1 MGEAA
6 EEPQREPVVN
16 ETRVDSDWYDRGF
29 TCDRRSDPPGQTWSD
44 YIHDSDELIM
54 VVEGNIDVDMKGQ
67 TFHLKPGHELLVPAS
82 VPHTIRN
89 IGSSNATW
97 LKGMAMDYAYTD

>member
-6 EEPQREPVVN
+6 EEPQRERVVN
-16 ETRVDSDWYDRGF
+16 ETQVDSNWYSRGF
-29 TCDRRSDPPGQTWSD
+29 TCDKRSDPPGQTWSD

-54 VVEGNIDVDMKGQ
+54 VVEGDLDVEMKGE
-67 TFHLKPGHELLVPAS
+67 THHLEPGDELLVPAS

-89 IGSSNATW
+89 VGRSDATW